1 MPLPSFGERTAT
13 DSGSWQWGIT
23 SNATD
28 GDAVW
33 RFLQFLLRPAEVLRM
48 TRTNGAIPATRSAVR
63 ISPDFAAGGPKHLYI
78 EQLEGGVARSRPQTP
93 AYPALSAA
101 FARAFNE
108 AVLQER
114 PVGASLDAAARRV
127 ERDLLEHQYY
137 PLPS

>member
-1 MPLPSFGERTAT
+1 VPLPNFGERTAT
-13 DSGSWQWGIT
+13 DSGSWQWGVT

-33 RFLQFLLRPAEVLRM
+33 RFLEFLLRPAEVLRM
-48 TRTNGAIPATRSAVR
+48 TRANRPFPPRGAPCASHL
-63 ISPDFAAGGPKHLYI
+63 ISRQVGPSTSHRAAG
-78 EQLEGGVARSRPQTP
+78 GGVARSRPQTP

-108 AVLQER
+108 AVVQER

-137 PLPS
+137 PPPS